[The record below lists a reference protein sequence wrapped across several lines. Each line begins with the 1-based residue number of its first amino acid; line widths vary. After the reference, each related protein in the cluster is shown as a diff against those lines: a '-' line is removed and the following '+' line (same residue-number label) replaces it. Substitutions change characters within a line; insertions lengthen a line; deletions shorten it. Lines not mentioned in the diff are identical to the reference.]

1 MSRGLEKAHTE
12 NLKKVSRVFVDFQPI
27 VQIGYI
33 DIGDGCWRRNVLIT
47 KSF

>member
-12 NLKKVSRVFVDFQPI
+12 NLKKVSRVFSYLQAI

-33 DIGDGCWRRNVLIT
+33 DVGDGGWRQNVLMT
-47 KSF
+47 GF